1 MFSIY
6 FINDG
11 GPFTICFNDS
21 DLAETENMLRA
32 KYELIKNTKKP
43 RLHKSWMCNKL
54 CHFGKTTFDNTN
66 VTPITEY
73 RDGQTCSVGQTM
85 TKCEQVKHDL
95 DLYGIDTT
103 MNLYKHPKHSIGLY
117 KAPGTV

>member
-1 MFSIY
+1 MIY
-6 FINDG
+6 NL
-11 GPFTICFNDS
+11 PFNEEKRKGCYKKNIIIS
-21 DLAETENMLRA
+21 
-32 KYELIKNTKKP
+32 LIKNTKKP